1 MKILGVLI
9 MSIVCL
15 KAAADGHEKPDAGA
29 EAMAMETAVCSF
41 RDGKTYADFQKVVD
55 KFKKWAADSNYST
68 YFVSNTPLYASP
80 QAMPD
85 VVLME
90 FSSFEG
96 IATAWKKIWE
106 DEPQFLEI
114 FEKTMSCSR
123 SLMHYYPMHTN
134 VELEPDDYRIM
145 GVNWCTRKPGVTWDQ
160 LSKQHQEFSFGPDVI
175 YWGAAGPSLGIR
187 EGDMPGEFAH
197 LAVFSDIEGLMRY
210 ENQVA
215 NENGWRRREAYY
227 QNFAECT
234 GTNVYQQEVLL
245 RPTDQGE

>member
-1 MKILGVLI
+1 MKYLGVLI

-15 KAAADGHEKPDAGA
+15 KATADGHEKPDAGA

-41 RDGKTYADFQKVVD
+41 RDGKAYADFQKVVD

-106 DEPQFLEI
+106 DEPQFLES
-114 FEKTMSCSR
+114 FEKTMCCSQPYA
-123 SLMHYYPMHTN
+123 L
-134 VELEPDDYRIM
+134 
-145 GVNWCTRKPGVTWDQ
+145 
-160 LSKQHQEFSFGPDVI
+160 LSNAHQRR
-175 YWGAAGPSLGIR
+175 AR
-187 EGDMPGEFAH
+187 T
-197 LAVFSDIEGLMRY
+197 
-210 ENQVA
+210 
-215 NENGWRRREAYY
+215 RRRPDYGC
-227 QNFAECT
+227 QL
-234 GTNVYQQEVLL
+234 VYQKTRCYLGSIKQTASRILFW
-245 RPTDQGE
+245 T

>member
-1 MKILGVLI
+1 MKYLGVLI

-15 KAAADGHEKPDAGA
+15 KAAADGHEKPDSGA

-41 RDGKTYADFQKVVD
+41 TDGKTYADFQKVVD
-55 KFKKWAADSNYST
+55 KFKKWAADSDYNT

-80 QAMPD
+80 QATPD
-85 VVLME
+85 LVLME

-96 IATAWKKIWE
+96 IATAWRKIWA
-106 DEPQFLEI
+106 DEPQFLES

-123 SLMHYYPMHTN
+123 SLMHYYPIYSNT
-134 VELEPDDYRIM
+134 ELEPDEDRIM

-160 LSKQHQEFSFGPDVI
+160 LSKRHQELSFGADVI
-175 YWGAAGPSLGIR
+175 YWGAVGPSLGIR
-187 EGDMPGEFAH
+187 DGDMPGEFAH

-210 ENQVA
+210 EDQVA
-215 NENGWRRREAYY
+215 NENGWRQREAYY

-234 GTNVYQQEVLL
+234 GTNVYRQGVIN
-245 RPTDQGE
+245 RPSS

>member
-1 MKILGVLI
+1 MKYLGVLI

-41 RDGKTYADFQKVVD
+41 KDGKTYADFQKVVD
-55 KFKKWAADSNYST
+55 RFKKWAADSNYST

-106 DEPQFLEI
+106 DEPQFLES

-134 VELEPDDYRIM
+134 VELEPAKSQR
-145 GVNWCTRKPGVTWDQ
+145 GR
-160 LSKQHQEFSFGPDVI
+160 
-175 YWGAAGPSLGIR
+175 
-187 EGDMPGEFAH
+187 
-197 LAVFSDIEGLMRY
+197 
-210 ENQVA
+210 
-215 NENGWRRREAYY
+215 ENGVPLPQSDHFEA
-227 QNFAECT
+227 T
-234 GTNVYQQEVLL
+234 PS
-245 RPTDQGE
+245 RD